1 MRTAIIQNCLAL
13 DYFLAE
19 EGGVC
24 GKFSQTDC
32 CLQTDDNGKGV
43 IVIAKHIRKIAH
55 VPIQTWK
62 GWDTDGFFGG
72 WFSWLE
78 CGGGWQFKIMIGMV
92 IVILA
97 RCLLIPC
104 LIPLLIRVVTGF
116 IEAVVEQ
123 RKAMQ
128 WLLLKEYQQADVL

>member
-1 MRTAIIQNCLAL
+1 MGYRWLLWRMVLLAGVW
-13 DYFLAE
+13 
-19 EGGVC
+19 GG
-24 GKFSQTDC
+24 
-32 CLQTDDNGKGV
+32 
-43 IVIAKHIRKIAH
+43 
-55 VPIQTWK
+55 
-62 GWDTDGFFGG
+62 
-72 WFSWLE
+72 
-78 CGGGWQFKIMIGMV
+78 GGGWQFKIMIGMV

>member
-1 MRTAIIQNCLAL
+1 MGYRWLLWRMVLLA
-13 DYFLAE
+13 
-19 EGGVC
+19 GVW
-24 GKFSQTDC
+24 G
-32 CLQTDDNGKGV
+32 
-43 IVIAKHIRKIAH
+43 
-55 VPIQTWK
+55 
-62 GWDTDGFFGG
+62 
-72 WFSWLE
+72 
-78 CGGGWQFKIMIGMV
+78 GGGWQFKIMIGMV